1 MGGGLLNL
9 ISKGSEDIIL
19 TGNPDISFFKHV
31 YKKYS
36 NYGSQYFRIDYTGL
50 RSLSYKNDTVIEI
63 GPGKGALTFPLI
75 NHLEKIHVIEI
86 DRDLIS
92 LLQKKNNKK
101 ISIHES
107 DALVFNFDQFKQNI
121 RIVGNLPYNISS
133 PLLFHLLNYRD
144 NIIDMTFMLQKEV
157 VDRIVATPGNKVF
170 GRISVIMQAFFD
182 TELMFVVP
190 KESFNPQPKIE
201 SAILYLK
208 TKSKPLVK
216 NSKPLEEI
224 VKIAFSQRRKTLKN
238 CLKSVLDQSQTDIDL
253 SQRAEMLSVENFV
266 TLMNDYEKQN

>member
-1 MGGGLLNL
+1 MAHKPRKRFGQNFLVDEQVINQ
-9 ISKGSEDIIL
+9 IVSTVSPE
-19 TGNPDISFFKHV
+19 
-31 YKKYS
+31 
-36 NYGSQYFRIDYTGL
+36 
-50 RSLSYKNDTVIEI
+50 KNDTVIEI

-157 VDRIVATPGNKVF
+157 VDRIVATPGNKVY

-208 TKSKPLVK
+208 TKSKPLVQ

>member
-1 MGGGLLNL
+1 
-9 ISKGSEDIIL
+9 
-19 TGNPDISFFKHV
+19 
-31 YKKYS
+31 
-36 NYGSQYFRIDYTGL
+36 
-50 RSLSYKNDTVIEI
+50 
-63 GPGKGALTFPLI
+63 
-75 NHLEKIHVIEI
+75 LESIHVIEI
-86 DRDLIS
+86 DRDLIA
-92 LLQKKNNKK
+92 LLQKKNNIK
-101 ISIHES
+101 ITIHES
-107 DALVFNFDQFKQNI
+107 DALVFNFDQFKQKV

-157 VDRIVATPGNKVF
+157 VDRIVAPPGSKVY
-170 GRISVIMQAFFD
+170 GRISVIMQTFFD

-190 KESFNPQPKIE
+190 KESFDPQPKIE

-208 TKSKPLVK
+208 TKKQPLVQ

-238 CLKSVLDQSQTDIDL
+238 CLKSVLNQSQTDIDL

>member
-1 MGGGLLNL
+1 MPHKPRKRFGQNFLVDQQIINQIVLT
-9 ISKGSEDIIL
+9 ISPK
-19 TGNPDISFFKHV
+19 
-31 YKKYS
+31 
-36 NYGSQYFRIDYTGL
+36 
-50 RSLSYKNDTVIEI
+50 KNDHIIEI

-75 NHLEKIHVIEI
+75 DYLENIHVIEI
-86 DRDLIS
+86 DRDLIA
-92 LLQKKNNKK
+92 LLQKKNNIK
-101 ISIHES
+101 ITIHES

-121 RIVGNLPYNISS
+121 RIIGNLPYNISS
-133 PLLFHLLNYRD
+133 PLLFHLLSYRD

-157 VDRIVATPGNKVF
+157 VERIVAPPGSKVY
-170 GRISVIMQAFFD
+170 GRISVIMQTFFD

-190 KESFNPQPKIE
+190 KESFDPQPKIE

-208 TKSKPLVK
+208 TKKQPLVQ

-238 CLKSVLDQSQTDIDL
+238 CLKSVLNQSQTDIDL

>member
-1 MGGGLLNL
+1 MPHKPRKRFGQNFLVDQQIINQIVST
-9 ISKGSEDIIL
+9 ISPK
-19 TGNPDISFFKHV
+19 
-31 YKKYS
+31 
-36 NYGSQYFRIDYTGL
+36 
-50 RSLSYKNDTVIEI
+50 KNDHIIEI

-75 NHLEKIHVIEI
+75 DYLESIHVIEI
-86 DRDLIS
+86 DRDLIA
-92 LLQKKNNKK
+92 LLQKKNNLK
-101 ISIHES
+101 ITIHES
-107 DALVFNFDQFKQNI
+107 DALVFNFDQFKQKV

-157 VDRIVATPGNKVF
+157 VDRIVAPPGSKVY
-170 GRISVIMQAFFD
+170 GRISVIMQTFFD

-190 KESFNPQPKIE
+190 KESFDPQPKIE

-208 TKSKPLVK
+208 TKSKPLVQ

-238 CLKSVLDQSQTDIDL
+238 CLKSVLNQSQTDIDL

>member
-1 MGGGLLNL
+1 MPHKPRKRFGQNFLVDQQIINQIVST
-9 ISKGSEDIIL
+9 ISPK
-19 TGNPDISFFKHV
+19 
-31 YKKYS
+31 
-36 NYGSQYFRIDYTGL
+36 
-50 RSLSYKNDTVIEI
+50 KNDHIIEI

-75 NHLEKIHVIEI
+75 DYLKNIHVIEI
-86 DRDLIS
+86 DRDLIA
-92 LLQKKNNKK
+92 LLQKKNN
-101 ISIHES
+101 IQITIHES
-107 DALVFNFDQFKQNI
+107 DALVFNFDQFKQKV

-157 VDRIVATPGNKVF
+157 VDRIVAPPGSKVY
-170 GRISVIMQAFFD
+170 GRISVIMQTFFD

-190 KESFNPQPKIE
+190 KESFDPQPKIE

-208 TKSKPLVK
+208 TKKQPLVQ

-238 CLKSVLDQSQTDIDL
+238 CLKSVLNQSQTDIDL

>member
-1 MGGGLLNL
+1 MPHKPRKRFGQNFLVDQQIINQIVST
-9 ISKGSEDIIL
+9 ISPK
-19 TGNPDISFFKHV
+19 
-31 YKKYS
+31 
-36 NYGSQYFRIDYTGL
+36 
-50 RSLSYKNDTVIEI
+50 KNDHIIEI

-75 NHLEKIHVIEI
+75 DYLKNIHVIEI
-86 DRDLIS
+86 DRDLIA
-92 LLQKKNNKK
+92 LLQKKNNIK
-101 ISIHES
+101 ITIHES
-107 DALVFNFDQFKQNI
+107 DALVFNFDQFKQKV

-157 VDRIVATPGNKVF
+157 VDRIVAPPGSKVY
-170 GRISVIMQAFFD
+170 GRISVIMQTFFD

-190 KESFNPQPKIE
+190 KESFDPKPKIE

-208 TKSKPLVK
+208 TKKQSLVQ

-238 CLKSVLDQSQTDIDL
+238 CLKSVLNQSQTDIDL

>member
-1 MGGGLLNL
+1 MAHKPRKRFGQNFLVDQQVINQIVST
-9 ISKGSEDIIL
+9 ISPKRTDS
-19 TGNPDISFFKHV
+19 
-31 YKKYS
+31 
-36 NYGSQYFRIDYTGL
+36 
-50 RSLSYKNDTVIEI
+50 VIEI

-75 NHLEKIHVIEI
+75 DHLEHIHVIEI

-92 LLQKKNNKK
+92 LLQNKNNKK
-101 ISIHES
+101 ITIHES

-144 NIIDMTFMLQKEV
+144 KIIDMTFMLQKEV
-157 VDRIVATPGNKVF
+157 VDRIVALPGSRVY

-190 KESFNPQPKIE
+190 KESFDPQPKIE

-208 TKSKPLVK
+208 TKSEPLVQ

-238 CLKSVLDQSQTDIDL
+238 CLKSVLNQSQTDIDL

>member
-1 MGGGLLNL
+1 MAHKARKRFGQNFLVDQQVINQ
-9 ISKGSEDIIL
+9 IVSTIAPKRMDSI
-19 TGNPDISFFKHV
+19 
-31 YKKYS
+31 
-36 NYGSQYFRIDYTGL
+36 
-50 RSLSYKNDTVIEI
+50 IEI

-75 NHLEKIHVIEI
+75 DHLDHIHVIEI

-92 LLQKKNNKK
+92 LLQKKSNKK
-101 ISIHES
+101 ITIHES
-107 DALVFNFDQFKQNI
+107 DALVFNFDQFTKNI

-133 PLLFHLLNYRD
+133 PLLFHLLNYRN

-157 VDRIVATPGNKVF
+157 VDRIVAAPGSKVY
-170 GRISVIMQAFFD
+170 GRTSVIMQAFFD

-190 KESFNPQPKIE
+190 KESFDPQPKIE

-208 TKSKPLVK
+208 TKNEPLVQ
-216 NSKPLEEI
+216 NLRPFEEI

-238 CLKSVLDQSQTDIDL
+238 CLKSVLNQSQTDIDL